1 MFPEFATLPNLHACF
16 HFPQHAISYG
26 NLINSSVGVK
36 EMVHRMFKNF
46 APHTNKKEIDFDLIK
61 RYNTIES
68 LRNVFDKKA
77 EEPIYQGC
85 KDLFGGWYMTSGTNN
100 IIKGKLRFFF
110 NPFMS

>member
-1 MFPEFATLPNLHACF
+1 MHINSHLT
-16 HFPQHAISYG
+16 QHALSYA
-26 NLINSSVGVK
+26 NLINISVGVK
-36 EMVHRMFKNF
+36 EMVHRTFKNF

-85 KDLFGGWYMTSGTNN
+85 RDLFGGWCMTSGTNN
-100 IIKGKLRFFF
+100 IIKGKLRFFLIL
-110 NPFMS
+110 SCLE